1 MATKDITKK
10 DLEQLQ
16 EKAVRK
22 AIRENKALG
31 LSYKIVEKGQL
42 VEVSADGKRKV
53 IGAAKYGTV
62 TVKQKKIKLNK

>member
-1 MATKDITKK
+1 MATKDITTK
-10 DLEQLQ
+10 DLVQLQ
-16 EKAVRK
+16 EKAVKR

-53 IGAAKYGTV
+53 IGVAKYGTV
-62 TVKQKKIKLNK
+62 TVKQKKIKLK

>member
-16 EKAVRK
+16 ENAVKR

-31 LSYKIVEKGQL
+31 LSYKIVKNGQL
-42 VEVSADGKRKV
+42 MEVSADGERKV
-53 IGAAKYGTV
+53 IGTAKYGTV
-62 TVKQKKIKLNK
+62 IVKQKKIKLK